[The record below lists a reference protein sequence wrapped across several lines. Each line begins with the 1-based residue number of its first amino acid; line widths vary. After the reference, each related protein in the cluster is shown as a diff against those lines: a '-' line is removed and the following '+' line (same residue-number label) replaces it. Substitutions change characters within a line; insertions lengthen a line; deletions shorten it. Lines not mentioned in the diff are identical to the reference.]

1 MKNGQNTMKAHLIIS
16 EEYRMNQPSV
26 FIFANGKYYGCQNYP
41 KIKDYP
47 EDVDYWKVATSSD
60 ADRGFSVKEVDYS
73 NDVFAKI
80 QSLQDE
86 IFETSKLLKPEPVY
100 SHIPK
105 PDATKNS
112 KVYTEYL
119 AKLDNQNNQERECY
133 EYNKPHYAV
142 ISAKRNELRELLL
155 SVCSNNEN

>member
-1 MKNGQNTMKAHLIIS
+1 
-16 EEYRMNQPSV
+16 MNSSSV
-26 FIFANGKYYGCQNYP
+26 FAFVNGKYYGCQNYP
-41 KIKDYP
+41 KINHYP
-47 EDVDYWKVATSSD
+47 KDVDFWYLATSSD
-60 ADRGFSVKEVDYS
+60 ADRGFLVKEVDYS
-73 NDVFAKI
+73 NEVFTKI

-100 SHIPK
+100 SHIPY
-105 PDATKNS
+105 PDAAKNS
-112 KVYTEYL
+112 KAYKEYL
-119 AKLDNQNNQERECY
+119 AKLDNQNKQERECY